1 MADTPT
7 GLKLIQEHAIQLDA
21 ATLLEQSQQADT
33 QAAQQQYR
41 SLLVT
46 VDKIER
52 TARALKRFLVRHDVK
67 DGLPMCT
74 SCNQPT
80 EPEDMGTGDLCLV
93 CTVSAL
99 ADSVPA
105 LATS

>member
-7 GLKLIQEHAIQLDA
+7 GLKPIQEKAVQLDA

-33 QAAQQQYR
+33 QAAQQKYR

-52 TARALKRFLVRHDVK
+52 TARALKRFLVQHNVK
-67 DGLPMCT
+67 DVLPVCT
-74 SCNQPT
+74 SCNRQVYPV
-80 EPEDMGTGDLCLV
+80 DMGTGDLCV
-93 CTVSAL
+93 ACTISAL